1 MSNTQTQFQQI
12 LLAAKERR
20 GDTAVDTMIVSSHLA
35 QMRMFMLRRGIEFF
49 AEQDS
54 YGMRRDFISRICENN
69 MLEMKLES
77 IVDYFLCDGQGLFYF
92 RPSGEDYQILYFPKD
107 SYRAYRNQNS
117 ELDNVELIY
126 SFDVRETNALNNFG
140 SPGKRGGK
148 KKYIR
153 LRVFKDKIEQT
164 ISDEKIE
171 FDNAMGNALMG
182 MPGKTETYSNSLGFI
197 PAVEVYNYMDC
208 TGESTGNGEFD
219 WLANQILYHDELVRN
234 IRKNM
239 KFFGNPTLVSS
250 RPKHDLIESGDEN
263 SFRPTISSAAG
274 FYSADRPSTRTSQP
288 FGGPSPIDGQIKVP
302 RVIANLEPTDRVNY
316 MTPDSVSGDQN
327 LYVKQYR
334 SEIRLALGG
343 VDDIDIGTASTAYE
357 IKTLYGRVAATAE
370 KKAKA
375 LFTYGLCGIFGM
387 IIKHEEYLFG
397 ESFAQA
403 IGLMKPEVPLEEDF
417 NGDMESYDMAKQD
430 FDAAMTE
437 FMAQRDDEIR
447 VTLET
452 GEIPQ
457 GVVGLIPDGSTKVAW
472 RWQGE
477 VFESSPDDIL
487 NNSIVVRNLQ
497 ELGVDSI
504 EALKYL
510 FPGKT
515 DEERAAMLSGYPF
528 RMVQQTQQSLSSF
541 IGLLGQLYQLPHPQ
555 TPELPLASDPN
566 LDITGFLYRS
576 LEFLRKELSYSGSY
590 KPSSDDSGPSTLSDA
605 DRIRAQLGRPV
616 RDEPGI
622 TIPGLA
628 GNEPTNAASP
638 GLPAGSGPAGFGGPG
653 ESMAGGVP
661 GAERQPELTNSL
673 PGPGTLLGLPDANA
687 SGKYPGSIGFNGTS
701 VPSPS
706 MGQSG
711 SPDFQSPSFNPGL
724 YPDPNLLPAG
734 GPAVGQ
740 PGPDGGGKPSGRRI
754 SKSSKRRKS

>member
-20 GDTAVDTMIVSSHLA
+20 GDSAVDTMIVSSHLA

-54 YGMRRDFISRICENN
+54 YGMRRDFISKICDNN

-126 SFDVRETNALNNFG
+126 SFNVREPNALDTFG
-140 SPGKRGGK
+140 SSDKRGGK

-153 LRVFKDKIEQT
+153 LRVYKDKIEQT
-164 ISDEKIE
+164 VSNEKIE
-171 FDNAMGNALMG
+171 FDNAMGSSLMN

-208 TGESTGNGEFD
+208 TGEATGNGEFD

-234 IRKNM
+234 IRKNL

-250 RPKHDLIESGDEN
+250 RPKHDLIESGDES
-263 SFRPTISSAAG
+263 SFRPTISSQAG
-274 FYSADRPSTRTSQP
+274 FYSADRPSTRVGQP

-370 KKAKA
+370 KKARA
-375 LFTYGLCGIFGM
+375 LFTYGLCSIFGM

-403 IGLMKPEVPLEEDF
+403 VGLIKPQIPLEEDYA
-417 NGDMESYDMAKQD
+417 GDTEAYSIAQQDYDLAMAN
-430 FDAAMTE
+430 FT
-437 FMAQRDDEIR
+437 AQRDQQISA
-447 VTLET
+447 TLET
-452 GEIPQ
+452 GEIPP

-590 KPSSDDSGPSTLSDA
+590 KPSSDNSGPSTLSDA

-622 TIPGLA
+622 TIPGIA
-628 GNEPTNAASP
+628 GNEPSDAASP
-638 GLPAGSGPAGFGGPG
+638 GLPSGSGPAGFGGTG
-653 ESMAGGVP
+653 QSMAGGVP
-661 GAERQPELTNSL
+661 GTQRQPEHANAL
-673 PGPGTLLGLPDANA
+673 PGPGTILGLPDANL
-687 SGKYPGSIGFNGTS
+687 PGQFPGALGFNGTT

-706 MGQSG
+706 MGATG
-711 SPDFQSPSFNPGL
+711 APDFQSPSFNPGL

-734 GPAVGQ
+734 GPAVSQ
-740 PGPDGGGKPSGRRI
+740 PGPSTGSQPSRRRV